1 MSSSST
7 TTKPESASEAQ
18 SRRSGSPLSLA
29 TAFLTLLV
37 IGTDLFVVSPLL
49 PAIATEYGVSPGA
62 AGSSVTAFSLAYMI
76 GAPLGGRLA
85 DRLGRRAILAIGLI
99 GFGIANALTAWAPN
113 FEILLVARVIAGLFA
128 AGVTPSL
135 LALVGQS
142 APPAKRGTW
151 MSTAMAG
158 FLISLTTGAPTGTAL
173 ASVWG
178 WEAAF
183 VGLGV
188 LAVVLA
194 VANRIIWPAGA
205 GAVTAAQRDA
215 EQVPLTT
222 KLRAVCVTGIWAFA
236 VYSFYTYL
244 GSALSGVAG
253 LSNGVVA
260 VALIVYGLGAVA
272 GSLSGGRLADR
283 YGAGRVA
290 TVSLIS
296 LAATLLVVDALVHAP
311 AWLLLVSLG
320 AFALTAYPCLPAYQS
335 RLVVTFPTVSGSVLA
350 WNSFFMYLGTSVG
363 AAVGGVVFTSPG
375 FRWIPILGAV
385 AALIGALVYQRSL
398 PRKAES

>member
-1 MSSSST
+1 MSSSTAASPQAVSET
-7 TTKPESASEAQ
+7 RSESS
-18 SRRSGSPLSLA
+18 LSLVI
-29 TAFLTLLV
+29 AFLTLLV

-49 PAIATEYGVSPGA
+49 PAIATEYGVSPGT
-62 AGSSVTAFSLAYMI
+62 AGTSVTAFSLAYMI

-99 GFGIANALTAWAPN
+99 GFGVANALTAWAPS

-142 APPAKRGTW
+142 APPVKRGAW

-173 ASVWG
+173 AKMWG

-183 VGLGV
+183 IGLGA

-194 VANRIIWPAGA
+194 LVNRIIWPAGA
-205 GAVTAAQRDA
+205 GAVTAAQRGS
-215 EQVPLTT
+215 EQVRLTT
-222 KLRAVCVTGIWAFA
+222 KLRAVSVTGIWAFA

-244 GSALSGVAG
+244 GSALSDVAG
-253 LSNGVVA
+253 LTTGLVA
-260 VALIVYGLGAVA
+260 AALICYGLGAVA

-283 YGAGRVA
+283 YGAGKVA
-290 TVSLIS
+290 TASLVS
-296 LAATLLVVDALVHAP
+296 LAAALLLTDALIHAP

-320 AFALTAYPCLPAYQS
+320 VFALAAYPCLPAYQS
-335 RLVVTFPTVSGSVLA
+335 RLVATFPTVSGSVLA

-385 AALIGALVYQRSL
+385 IALIGALVYQRAL
-398 PRKAES
+398 PRKV